1 MKNTMLDKLLKR
13 TPEEWQEK
21 LHNEA
26 AVNKYELDDEA
37 AGQSQLFSNWA
48 SLAAVAHIYRKQSER
63 DYEEIRAK
71 KELMVRA
78 DPGFYGLEEKSP
90 KEAAI
95 KAVVLDMESVK
106 DAYKEF
112 MEAYTY
118 DKILSIAEKTFEG
131 RKTMLRLEGDLW
143 LGEYYSTTT
152 IKEEQVDRFREKIS
166 DSKNR
171 RKRRVKK

>member
-1 MKNTMLDKLLKR
+1 MKDSMLDRLLEK

-21 LHNEA
+21 LHDEA

-37 AGQSQLFSNWA
+37 AGQSQLYSNWA

-63 DYEEIRAK
+63 DYEEIKAEA
-71 KELMVRA
+71 ELNVRA
-78 DPGFYGLEEKSP
+78 DPGLYGLEEKSP

-95 KAVVLDMESVK
+95 KAVVMGINKVMKANRD
-106 DAYKEF
+106 F
-112 MEAYTY
+112 MRAYTY

-152 IKEEQVDRFREKIS
+152 IRDEQVDRFREKIS